1 MKIAGIIAEY
11 NPFHKGHEYH
21 INMTRNLTEAEGIVA
36 VLSGNF
42 VQRGEAA
49 VCDKYAR
56 AQIAIE
62 GGADLV
68 VELPCV
74 YACQSAEFFA
84 KGGVGILEKMGCDYI
99 SFGMESEDLQELI
112 EIAKKVKNPDEDFK
126 DRLADALKE
135 GVSYPKALSKALGT
149 DVVDTPNNVLAIEY
163 LKAIES
169 LKPIGIRRKGSFHDQ
184 PGSASDVRERLGRGE
199 DVGGLVPKYTANIL
213 KGKKQPDKGIFE
225 SLVLYKLRTMSA
237 EEISRLPDVTEGLEN
252 RIKEGAL
259 NSKTFD
265 ELCEFVKTKRYTM
278 ARIRR
283 IFVNAL
289 LGITKDDLGL
299 PPQYIRVLGMNETGM
314 KILADLKS
322 KTDIPVITKTA
333 DAEKCRMLEIDI
345 TASDIYSLLTGNMA
359 MTDYTNSPI
368 IKKG

>member
-1 MKIAGIIAEY
+1 MKTAGIIAEY
-11 NPFHKGHEYH
+11 NPFHTGHEYH
-21 INMTRNLTEAEGIVA
+21 INMTRDLTGADGIVA

-42 VQRGEAA
+42 VQRGGAA
-49 VCDKYAR
+49 ICDKYTRAR
-56 AQIAIE
+56 MALE

-84 KGGVGILEKMGCDYI
+84 RGGVGILEKMGCDYI
-99 SFGMESEDLQELI
+99 SFGMESENLEELV
-112 EIAKKVKNPDEDFK
+112 EIAERVKNPDEDFK
-126 DRLADALKE
+126 EKLADALKE
-135 GVSYPKALSKALGT
+135 GVSYPKALAKVLGKEE
-149 DVVDTPNNVLAIEY
+149 VDTPNNVLAIEY
-163 LKAIES
+163 LKAIKS
-169 LKPIGIRRKGSFHDQ
+169 LKPIGIRRRGSFHDQ
-184 PGSASDVRERLGRGE
+184 SGSASDIREKLDKGE
-199 DVGGLVPKYTANIL
+199 NITKLVPPYTAQVL
-213 KGKKQPDKGIFE
+213 KEHKHPDIKVFE
-225 SLVLYKLRTMSA
+225 GLVLYKLRTMTA
-237 EEISRLPDVTEGLEN
+237 EEIEKLPDVTEGLEN

-259 NSKTFD
+259 NCTTFD
-265 ELCEFVKTKRYTM
+265 ELCEYVKTKRYTM

-289 LGITKDDLGL
+289 LGITKGDLDL

-314 KILADLKS
+314 KILADLKG

-345 TASDIYSLLTGNMA
+345 TASDIYSLLKGNKA

-368 IKKG
+368 IIKG

>member
-1 MKIAGIIAEY
+1 MKTAGIIAEY

-21 INMTRNLTEAEGIVA
+21 INMTRDLTGAEGIVA
-36 VLSGNF
+36 VISGNF

-49 VCDKYAR
+49 VCDKYERTQMALM
-56 AQIAIE
+56 

-74 YACQSAEFFA
+74 YSCQSAEFFA
-84 KGGVGILEKMGCDYI
+84 KGGVGILEKLGCDYI
-99 SFGMESEDLQELI
+99 SFGMESEDLSELVK
-112 EIAKKVKNPDEDFK
+112 IADQIKKPDENFK
-126 DRLADALKE
+126 NKLSDALKD
-135 GVSYPKALSKALGT
+135 GISYPKALAKALGT

-184 PGSASDVRERLGRGE
+184 PGSASDVRERFGKGE
-199 DVGGLVPKYTANIL
+199 DIASLVPTYTADVL
-213 KGKKQPDKGIFE
+213 KTQKIPDRHVYE
-225 SLVLYKLRTMSA
+225 SLVLYKLRTMTA

-259 NSKTFD
+259 CCTTYD
-265 ELCEFVKTKRYTM
+265 ELCEYVKTKRYTM

-289 LGITKDDLGL
+289 LGITKDDLNVS
-299 PPQYIRVLGMNETGM
+299 PQYIRVLGMNKTGM
-314 KILADLKS
+314 KILADLKD
-322 KTDIPVITKTA
+322 KTEIPIITKTA
-333 DAEKCRMLEIDI
+333 DAKVCRMLEVDI
-345 TASDIYSLLTGNMA
+345 MASDIYALLTGSKA
-359 MTDYTNSPI
+359 LADYTNSPI
-368 IKKG
+368 IIKD

>member
-1 MKIAGIIAEY
+1 MKTAGIIAEY

-21 INMTRNLTEAEGIVA
+21 INMTRDLTGAEGIVA

-49 VCDKYAR
+49 VCDKYTRTQMAL
-56 AQIAIE
+56 E

-68 VELPCV
+68 VELPCA
-74 YACQSAEFFA
+74 YSAQSAEFFA
-84 KGGVGILEKMGCDYI
+84 KGGVGILEKIGCDYI
-99 SFGMESEDLQELI
+99 SFGMESEDLSELA
-112 EIAKKVKNPDEDFK
+112 EIADKIKNPDENFK
-126 DRLADALKE
+126 ILLSDALKE
-135 GVSYPKALSKALGT
+135 GMSYPKALSKALGT
-149 DVVDTPNNVLAIEY
+149 EVVDTPNNVLAIEY

-169 LKPIGIRRKGSFHDQ
+169 LKPIGIRRRGSFHDQ
-184 PGSASDVRERLGRGE
+184 PGSASDVRQRLGKGE
-199 DVGGLVPKYTANIL
+199 NIEGLVPSYTFDIL
-213 KGKKQPDKGIFE
+213 KGKKQPDKKVFE
-225 SLVLYKLRTMSA
+225 RLVLYKLRTMTA

-259 NSKTFD
+259 CCTTYD
-265 ELCEFVKTKRYTM
+265 ELCEYVKTKRYTM

-289 LGITKDDLGL
+289 LGITKDDLNK

-314 KILADLKS
+314 KILAELKG
-322 KTDIPVITKTA
+322 KTDIPIITKTA
-333 DAEKCRMLEIDI
+333 DAQMCRMLEIDI
-345 TASDIYSLLTGNMA
+345 MASDVYSLLMSNKA

-368 IKKG
+368 IIKE